1 VIRNRYGI
9 ILLTLLLVFMTAAVI
24 TYVMPKK
31 FESEATIQV
40 NPPGQGMAPL
50 GNVFNEAAVLRMTP
64 QFFGTEFEIIKSRNS
79 LEKVV
84 ENLELVNRWT
94 VDKETALGV
103 LKEIVDTQ
111 NIRGTDLISI
121 RVRHVNKVDARDIA
135 EEVASAYKEYRAQI
149 ESREA
154 ERQLQE
160 LNKAVRDQEDKVEER
175 RKVLATIVR
184 TKGIIYKGEDS
195 FYGTTGVDED
205 LGARNALQ
213 AFHQIE
219 QDKMQLES
227 QISSLLKYD
236 SDQLMV
242 YASGLDLPDNIIR
255 NLYPQYLE
263 RKREL
268 EGLKING
275 LGDMHPT
282 ILAAAENLNA
292 MKRQLD
298 EGVVNLRATL
308 SAQLD
313 LASNRLKKVE
323 AMKDLTREEAIKRGL
338 DAQDYVD
345 AKREFETDQELL
357 QTMKLRQVAETISR
371 KIPGESVVVHDQP
384 VISESPVSP
393 NVTLNLV
400 LGAVVGLIFGVGI
413 AFFLEYLDTS
423 VKSLEDVE
431 RYLQVP
437 VLAVIP
443 KDVGVL
449 HKQSGMSPDA
459 EAYRILRTNIEFNR
473 KNPED
478 NAITVVSGGA
488 GEGKSTTLVNLAY
501 ICAQGGYTTLMIDAD
516 LRRPRLHT
524 FFDINNSVG
533 LTNYLTTEL
542 MLEDVILQT
551 PVDNLYFMPSGILPA
566 DAAGI
571 LNSRR
576 MSELIQD
583 VKQRFDL
590 VLVDSP
596 PILGVSDASVLASEV
611 DLTMLVVQHRKL
623 PRNMLLRVK
632 QAVENV
638 GGNVIGVVLNN
649 VDVRSDSQY
658 QYYTSYYTYYA
669 PAEVSG
675 RPGSGECRVCGFEA
689 AIGRFLAGWRQRTL
703 LNPNLRSD
711 RALTRCIRFPSPG
724 RSTCLS
730 SVRSGPPDSRRS
742 NWQQRCR
749 LDTRPRRSILIRR
762 FRCSTPTKRP
772 SSSRRWWSVVSCAVP
787 GRFPIMAT

>member
-1 VIRNRYGI
+1 MNLSSPQSNEASLHAIDYWQVIKNRYGI

-31 FESEATIQV
+31 YESEATIEV
-40 NPPGQGMAPL
+40 KPRSGGLSPL
-50 GNVFNEAAVLRMTP
+50 GMNMREASGANAMTS
-64 QFFGTEFEIIKSRNS
+64 QFFGTEYEKIKSSKS
-79 LEKVV
+79 LAKVV
-84 ENLELVNRWT
+84 ENLELMNKWGVS
-94 VDKETALGV
+94 KETAIGI
-103 LKEIVDTQ
+103 LKGIVSTQ

-121 RVRHVNKVDARDIA
+121 RVRHTSKEDARDVTA
-135 EEVASAYKEYRAQI
+135 EVAKAYKEYRAEI
-149 ESREA
+149 ENRESNQA
-154 ERQLQE
+154 LYE

-184 TKGIIYKGEDS
+184 TKGIIYKGQDS
-195 FYGTTGVDED
+195 FYGQSGVDED
-205 LGARNALQ
+205 QAARGALQ
-213 AFHQIE
+213 TYNELQT
-219 QDKMQLES
+219 QKMQLES
-227 QISSLLKYD
+227 QINSLLKYD
-236 SDQLMV
+236 SEQLLR

-255 NLYPQYLE
+255 TLYPQYLDAS
-263 RKREL
+263 RQL
-268 EGLKING
+268 NDLKIKG
-275 LGDMHPT
+275 LGDRHPT
-282 ILAAAENLNA
+282 VLAAVEQIKA
-292 MKRQLD
+292 MKGQLD

-308 SAQLD
+308 QAQLSM
-313 LASNRLKKVE
+313 ASDRLKNVE
-323 AMKDLTREEAIKRGL
+323 VMKDDTREDAIRRGL

-345 AKREFETDQELL
+345 AKRDFETDQELL
-357 QTMKLRQVAETISR
+357 QTMRLKQIGETISS
-371 KIPGESVVVHDQP
+371 KMPDNSIIVHEDPQ
-384 VISESPVSP
+384 ISESPVSP

-400 LGAVVGLIFGVGI
+400 LGAVVGMIFGVGI

-611 DLTMLVVQHRKL
+611 DLTMIVVQHRKL

-669 PAEVSG
+669 PAESQ
-675 RPGSGECRVCGFEA
+675 
-689 AIGRFLAGWRQRTL
+689 I
-703 LNPNLRSD
+703 
-711 RALTRCIRFPSPG
+711 
-724 RSTCLS
+724 
-730 SVRSGPPDSRRS
+730 GPPVGPAGASSKSQGPARGNDSE
-742 NWQQRCR
+742 
-749 LDTRPRRSILIRR
+749 LY
-762 FRCSTPTKRP
+762 
-772 SSSRRWWSVVSCAVP
+772 
-787 GRFPIMAT
+787 

>member
-1 VIRNRYGI
+1 MR
-9 ILLTLLLVFMTAAVI
+9 
-24 TYVMPKK
+24 
-31 FESEATIQV
+31 
-40 NPPGQGMAPL
+40 
-50 GNVFNEAAVLRMTP
+50 
-64 QFFGTEFEIIKSRNS
+64 
-79 LEKVV
+79 
-84 ENLELVNRWT
+84 
-94 VDKETALGV
+94 GV
-103 LKEIVDTQ
+103 T
-111 NIRGTDLISI
+111 S
-121 RVRHVNKVDARDIA
+121 
-135 EEVASAYKEYRAQI
+135 
-149 ESREA
+149 
-154 ERQLQE
+154 
-160 LNKAVRDQEDKVEER
+160 
-175 RKVLATIVR
+175 
-184 TKGIIYKGEDS
+184 
-195 FYGTTGVDED
+195 
-205 LGARNALQ
+205 
-213 AFHQIE
+213 
-219 QDKMQLES
+219 
-227 QISSLLKYD
+227 
-236 SDQLMV
+236 
-242 YASGLDLPDNIIR
+242 
-255 NLYPQYLE
+255 
-263 RKREL
+263 
-268 EGLKING
+268 
-275 LGDMHPT
+275 
-282 ILAAAENLNA
+282 
-292 MKRQLD
+292 
-298 EGVVNLRATL
+298 LRATL
-308 SAQLD
+308 KAKLNMASDQLRD
-313 LASNRLKKVE
+313 FEGRKNE
-323 AMKDLTREEAIKRGL
+323 TRAEAINRGL
-338 DAQDYVD
+338 GAQDYVD
-345 AKREFETDQELL
+345 AKRDFETDQELL
-357 QTMKLRQVAETISR
+357 QTMRLEQINKTI
-371 KIPGESVVVHDQP
+371 KNKMPDDTIVVHEEPQ
-384 VISESPVSP
+384 ISNNPVSP

-443 KDVGVL
+443 KDVGIL

-524 FFDINNSVG
+524 LFDINNSVG

-611 DLTMLVVQHRKL
+611 DLTMIVVQHRKL

-669 PAEVSG
+669 PAESQ
-675 RPGSGECRVCGFEA
+675 
-689 AIGRFLAGWRQRTL
+689 I
-703 LNPNLRSD
+703 
-711 RALTRCIRFPSPG
+711 
-724 RSTCLS
+724 
-730 SVRSGPPDSRRS
+730 GPPVGVPQTTAASQTPAREKDSE
-742 NWQQRCR
+742 
-749 LDTRPRRSILIRR
+749 LY
-762 FRCSTPTKRP
+762 
-772 SSSRRWWSVVSCAVP
+772 
-787 GRFPIMAT
+787 

>member
-1 VIRNRYGI
+1 MNTTSIQQNEAMLHAVDYWQVIKNRYGI
-9 ILLTLLLVFMTAAVI
+9 ILLSLLLVFMTAAVI

-31 FESEATIQV
+31 YESSITIEV
-40 NPPGQGMAPL
+40 KPRAAGISPL
-50 GNVFNEAAVLRMTP
+50 GSQLNELSGAGRMTQ
-64 QFFGTEFEIIKSRNS
+64 QFFGTEFEKIKSRNS

-84 ENLELVNRWT
+84 QNLELVNRWG
-94 VDKETALGV
+94 VDKETALNI
-103 LKEIVDTQ
+103 LKGIVNTQ

-121 RVRHVNKVDARDIA
+121 RVRHTNKVDARDIA
-135 EEVASAYKEYRAQI
+135 EEVAQSYRNYRAET
-149 ESREA
+149 ESRDA
-154 ERQLQE
+154 ENALLE
-160 LNKAVRDQEDKVEER
+160 LNKAVRNQEDKVEER

-184 TKGIIYKGEDS
+184 TKGIIYKGDDS
-195 FYGTTGVDED
+195 FYGQSGVDED
-205 LGARNALQ
+205 QGARTALEAYNQ
-213 AFHQIE
+213 LE
-219 QDKMQLES
+219 QEKRKLES
-227 QISSLLKYD
+227 QIGSLLKYD

-263 RKREL
+263 AKRQL
-268 EGLKING
+268 DGLKING
-275 LGDMHPT
+275 LGAKHPT
-282 ILAAAENLNA
+282 VLAAVDQIEN
-292 MKRQLD
+292 MKRQLN

-308 SAQLD
+308 TAQLD
-313 LASNRLKKVE
+313 LAADRLKSVE
-323 AMKDLTREEAIKRGL
+323 VMKNETREEAIKRGL

-345 AKREFETDQELL
+345 AKRDFETDQDLL
-357 QTMKLRQVAETISR
+357 QTMRLKQMGETISS
-371 KIPGESVVVHDQP
+371 KMPPETVVVHDSP
-384 VISESPVSP
+384 VISDSPVSP

-423 VKSLEDVE
+423 IKTMEEVE

-443 KDVGVL
+443 KDISLL
-449 HKQSGMSPDA
+449 HRQRGSSPDA

-478 NAITVVSGGA
+478 NSITIVSGGA
-488 GEGKSTTLVNLAY
+488 GEGKSTTLMNLSY

-524 FFDINNSVG
+524 YFGINNSVG
-533 LTNYLTTEL
+533 LTNYLTTDL

-551 PVDNLYFMPSGILPA
+551 PVDNLYFMPSGILPV

-590 VLVDSP
+590 IFVDSP
-596 PILGVSDASVLASEV
+596 PILGVSDASVVVSEV
-611 DLTMLVVQHRKL
+611 DLTIIVVQHRKL

-632 QAVENV
+632 QAIENV
-638 GGNVIGVVLNN
+638 GGNILGVVLNN
-649 VDVRSDSQY
+649 VDIRSDSQY

-669 PAEVSG
+669 PSESQAPPV
-675 RPGSGECRVCGFEA
+675 
-689 AIGRFLAGWRQRTL
+689 L
-703 LNPNLRSD
+703 
-711 RALTRCIRFPSPG
+711 PSTAVA
-724 RSTCLS
+724 STS
-730 SVRSGPPDSRRS
+730 TETKTKPTVAVAKDGNPDSD
-742 NWQQRCR
+742 
-749 LDTRPRRSILIRR
+749 LY
-762 FRCSTPTKRP
+762 
-772 SSSRRWWSVVSCAVP
+772 
-787 GRFPIMAT
+787 

>member
-1 VIRNRYGI
+1 MQSQSPNTNEATLHAVDYWQVIKNRYGV

-31 FESEATIQV
+31 YESTATVQVKPRTPGITVLGRENTEAS
-40 NPPGQGMAPL
+40 G
-50 GNVFNEAAVLRMTP
+50 AALMTQ
-64 QFFGTEFEIIKSRNS
+64 QFFATEFEIIKSRNV
-79 LEKVV
+79 LVKVA
-84 ENLELVNRWT
+84 EQLDLQTKWGY
-94 VDKETALGV
+94 DKETIFMI
-103 LKEIVDTQ
+103 LKGIVDTQ
-111 NIRGTDLISI
+111 NRRGTDLIDI
-121 RVRHVNKVDARDIA
+121 KVRHTNKEDARDITA
-135 EEVASAYKEYRAQI
+135 EVAKAYKNYRTEI
-149 ESREA
+149 EGRDS
-154 ERQLQE
+154 ERALQE
-160 LNKAVRDQEDKVEER
+160 LRKAVRDQEDKVAER
-175 RKVLATIVR
+175 RKLQTTIVR
-184 TKGIIYKGEDS
+184 TKGIIPTGEGSLFRNGTGED
-195 FYGTTGVDED
+195 DR
-205 LGARNALQ
+205 GAGAAKETEYR
-213 AFHQIE
+213 IE
-219 QDKMQLES
+219 QDKIQLES
-227 QISSLLKYD
+227 QIKSLLNYT
-236 SDQLMV
+236 SEQLLV
-242 YASGLDLPDNIIR
+242 YASGLDLPENIIKS
-255 NLYPQYLE
+255 LYPQYLE
-263 RKREL
+263 QKRRL
-268 EGLKING
+268 DQLKTQG
-275 LGDMHPT
+275 LGERHPT
-282 ILAAAENLNA
+282 VLAETQNLEN
-292 MKRQLD
+292 MRKQLD
-298 EGVVNLRATL
+298 EGVTSLRETL

-313 LASNRLKKVE
+313 MATERLAKVKILSAEKKG
-323 AMKDLTREEAIKRGL
+323 EAIETAV
-338 DAQDYVD
+338 DSVDYID
-345 AKREFETDQELL
+345 AKRELDTAQETLNRMRD
-357 QTMKLRQVAETISR
+357 KLIGETIQER
-371 KIPGESVVVHDQP
+371 IPSNSIVVHEDP
-384 VISESPVSP
+384 VISQGPVSP
-393 NVTLNLV
+393 NVTLNLI
-400 LGAVVGLIFGVGI
+400 LGAVVGLVFGVGI

-423 VKSLEDVE
+423 VKTLEDVE

-437 VLAVIP
+437 VLAVVP

-611 DLTMLVVQHRKL
+611 DLTMIVVQHRKL
-623 PRNMLLRVK
+623 PRNMLMRVK

-638 GGNVIGVVLNN
+638 GGHVIGVVLNN

-669 PAEVSG
+669 PAESQAV
-675 RPGSGECRVCGFEA
+675 A
-689 AIGRFLAGWRQRTL
+689 LAGPAAPKG
-703 LNPNLRSD
+703 NAVAP
-711 RALTRCIRFPSPG
+711 AP
-724 RSTCLS
+724 
-730 SVRSGPPDSRRS
+730 
-742 NWQQRCR
+742 
-749 LDTRPRRSILIRR
+749 RPQA
-762 FRCSTPTKRP
+762 PTKGD
-772 SSSRRWWSVVSCAVP
+772 SELY
-787 GRFPIMAT
+787 

>member
-1 VIRNRYGI
+1 MNPNLNQNSEAALHAVDYWQVIKNRYGV
-9 ILLTLLLVFMTAAVI
+9 ILLTLMLVFMTAAVI
-24 TYVMPKK
+24 TYVMPKRY
-31 FESEATIQV
+31 ESFATIEIK
-40 NPPGQGMAPL
+40 PRSPMLTPL
-50 GNVFNEAAVLRMTP
+50 GPMNSESSGGQRMTP
-64 QFFGTEFEIIKSRNS
+64 QFFATEFEKIKSRNA
-79 LEKVV
+79 LLKVIDR
-84 ENLELVNRWT
+84 LELTNKWGQDREIVLR
-94 VDKETALGV
+94 V
-103 LKEIVDTQ
+103 LKNIINTQ
-111 NIRGTDLISI
+111 NIRGTDLIQI
-121 RVRHVNKVDARDIA
+121 RVRHTNKEDARDIA
-135 EEVASAYKEYRAQI
+135 TEAARAYRDYR
-149 ESREA
+149 RETEGRFA
-154 ERQLQE
+154 ERGLLE
-160 LNKAVRDQEDKVEER
+160 LAKAVRNQKDKVEER
-175 RKVLATIVR
+175 RKVLSTIVR
-184 TKGIIYKGEDS
+184 TKDIIYTGEDS
-195 FYGTTGVDED
+195 FYRNSGMEDD
-205 LGARNALQ
+205 LGANSAVQ
-213 AFHQIE
+213 VYHQLE
-219 QDKMQLES
+219 QEKLQLES
-227 QISSLLKYD
+227 QIQSLLKFD
-236 SDQLMV
+236 SDQLMN
-242 YASGLDLPDNIIR
+242 YAAGLNLPENIIR
-255 NLYPQYLE
+255 TLLPQYMEAVRMLDTF
-263 RKREL
+263 KTQ
-268 EGLKING
+268 G
-275 LGDMHPT
+275 LGENHPT
-282 ILAAAENLNA
+282 VKAQAENIEN

-298 EGVVNLRATL
+298 EGVVNLRETL
-308 SAQLD
+308 QAQLD
-313 LASNRLKKVE
+313 LATARLAKVE
-323 AMKDLTREEAIKRGL
+323 VMKDERRVDAIQRGL

-345 AKREFETDQELL
+345 AKREFESAQALL
-357 QTMKLRQVAETISR
+357 QQMELKLVAEEITD
-371 KIPGESVVVHDQP
+371 KMPDESIVVHDDP
-384 VISESPVSP
+384 VISQNPVSP

-551 PVDNLYFMPSGILPA
+551 PVDNLYIMPSGILPA

-611 DLTMLVVQHRKL
+611 DLTMIVVQHRKL

-669 PAEVSG
+669 PAESQAPVSQPTAVKQPAAAA
-675 RPGSGECRVCGFEA
+675 RPK
-689 AIGRFLAGWRQRTL
+689 
-703 LNPNLRSD
+703 
-711 RALTRCIRFPSPG
+711 
-724 RSTCLS
+724 
-730 SVRSGPPDSRRS
+730 
-742 NWQQRCR
+742 
-749 LDTRPRRSILIRR
+749 DTELY
-762 FRCSTPTKRP
+762 
-772 SSSRRWWSVVSCAVP
+772 
-787 GRFPIMAT
+787 

>member
-1 VIRNRYGI
+1 MQSSTSPQSEAALHAVDYWQVIKNRYGV

-31 FESEATIQV
+31 FESSALIEV
-40 NPPGQGMAPL
+40 KPRGQLLTPFGQA
-50 GNVFNEAAVLRMTP
+50 GGETSGFNRMTP
-64 QFFGTEFEIIKSRNS
+64 RFFETEFEKIRSNNS
-79 LEKVV
+79 LSKVS
-84 ENLELVNRWT
+84 ENLDLARKWGM
-94 VDKETALGV
+94 DKESVVGE
-103 LKEIVDTQ
+103 LKYRVVSTQ
-111 NIRGTDLISI
+111 NQRGTDLILI
-121 RVRHVNKVDARDIA
+121 KARHVNKDDARDIA
-135 EEVASAYKEYRAQI
+135 AEVARAYRDYRKEIEERDTGRA
-149 ESREA
+149 
-154 ERQLQE
+154 LDE
-160 LNKAVRDQEDKVEER
+160 LSKAVREQEDKVEEA
-175 RKVLATIVR
+175 RKTLSNIVR
-184 TKGIIYKGEDS
+184 EKGIIFSGNES
-195 FYGTTGVDED
+195 IFGFGGGVDD
-205 LGARNALQ
+205 VDNARSAADAYAKLEQ
-213 AFHQIE
+213 SKIE
-219 QDKMQLES
+219 LES
-227 QISSLLKYD
+227 QIKSLLQYT

-242 YASGLDLPDNIIR
+242 YASGLDLPENIVKT
-255 NLYPQYLE
+255 LYPQYLE
-263 RKREL
+263 MQNDLDAAKTQ
-268 EGLKING
+268 G
-275 LGDMHPT
+275 LGDRHPT
-282 ILAAAENLNA
+282 VLELSGRIAN
-292 MKRQLD
+292 MKKQLD
-298 EGVVNLRATL
+298 EGVVNLRQVLNAK
-308 SAQLD
+308 LD
-313 LASNRLKKVE
+313 MARASLEKMGDLKSGKRDDAV
-323 AMKDLTREEAIKRGL
+323 KRGI
-338 DAQDYVD
+338 DTQDYVD
-345 AKREFETDQELL
+345 AKRAFETDLELL
-357 QTMKLRQVAETISR
+357 QSMKLKFVTENVTT
-371 KIPGESVVVHDQP
+371 KIRDESIVVHEDP
-384 VISESPVSP
+384 VTAQSPVSP

-501 ICAQGGYTTLMIDAD
+501 ICAQGGYTTLMIDGD

-542 MLEDVILQT
+542 ALEDVILQT
-551 PVDNLYFMPSGILPA
+551 PVDNLYFMPSGILPS

-611 DLTMLVVQHRKL
+611 DLTMIVVQHRKL
-623 PRNMLLRVK
+623 PRNMLIRVK

-638 GGNVIGVVLNN
+638 GGHVIGVVLNN

-669 PAEVSG
+669 PSESQ
-675 RPGSGECRVCGFEA
+675 
-689 AIGRFLAGWRQRTL
+689 I
-703 LNPNLRSD
+703 
-711 RALTRCIRFPSPG
+711 
-724 RSTCLS
+724 
-730 SVRSGPPDSRRS
+730 GPPVGVAGAPKPQAPQPSRGNDSE
-742 NWQQRCR
+742 
-749 LDTRPRRSILIRR
+749 LY
-762 FRCSTPTKRP
+762 
-772 SSSRRWWSVVSCAVP
+772 
-787 GRFPIMAT
+787 

>member
-1 VIRNRYGI
+1 MNLSSPQQNEATLHAVDYWQVIKNRYGI

-31 FESEATIQV
+31 YESSATIEV
-40 NPPGQGMAPL
+40 KPKSVGQSP
-50 GNVFNEAAVLRMTP
+50 FEASNMQSYGSTPMTP
-64 QFFGTEFEIIKSRNS
+64 QFFGTEFEKIKSSNS
-79 LEKVV
+79 LAKVV
-84 ENLELVNRWT
+84 ENLDLLTKWSM
-94 VDKETALGV
+94 DKETAILT
-103 LKEIVDTQ
+103 LKKIVNTQ

-121 RVRHVNKVDARDIA
+121 TVRHTDKDDARNIA
-135 EEVASAYKEYRAQI
+135 AEVARAYKAYRTEI
-149 ESREA
+149 ESKDSDKG
-154 ERQLQE
+154 LYE

-184 TKGIIYKGEDS
+184 TKGIIYKGQDS
-195 FYGTTGVDED
+195 FYGHSGVDED
-205 LGARNALQ
+205 QGARNALQ
-213 AFHQIE
+213 TFNELE
-219 QDKMQLES
+219 QEKMQLES
-227 QISSLLKYD
+227 QINSLLKYD

-242 YASGLDLPDNIIR
+242 YAAGLNLPDNVIK
-255 NLYPQYLE
+255 NLLPEYNE
-263 RKREL
+263 AKRTL
-268 EGLKING
+268 DAMKING
-275 LGDMHPT
+275 LGDRHPT
-282 ILAAAENLNA
+282 ILAAADQIKG
-292 MKRQLD
+292 MKNQLD

-308 SAQLD
+308 KAQLD
-313 LASNRLKKVE
+313 MASDRLKKVE
-323 AMKDLTREEAIKRGL
+323 IMKDDSREEAIKRGL
-338 DAQDYVD
+338 DNQDYVD
-345 AKREFETDQELL
+345 AKRDFETDQELL
-357 QTMKLRQVAETISR
+357 GAMRLKQIG
-371 KIPGESVVVHDQP
+371 KIITGKIVDESIVVHEEPQ
-384 VISESPVSP
+384 ISQSPVSP

-400 LGAVVGLIFGVGI
+400 LGAVVGMIFGIGI

-443 KDVGVL
+443 KDVGIL

-551 PVDNLYFMPSGILPA
+551 SVDNLYFMPSGILPA

-611 DLTMLVVQHRKL
+611 DLTMIVVQHRKL

-669 PAEVSG
+669 PAESQIGPAVG
-675 RPGSGECRVCGFEA
+675 NTA
-689 AIGRFLAGWRQRTL
+689 APTKNQA
-703 LNPNLRSD
+703 
-711 RALTRCIRFPSPG
+711 
-724 RSTCLS
+724 
-730 SVRSGPPDSRRS
+730 SVRG
-742 NWQQRCR
+742 N
-749 LDTRPRRSILIRR
+749 DTELY
-762 FRCSTPTKRP
+762 
-772 SSSRRWWSVVSCAVP
+772 
-787 GRFPIMAT
+787 

>member
-1 VIRNRYGI
+1 MQSSSSQSEAALHAVDYWQVIKNRYGV
-9 ILLTLLLVFMTAAVI
+9 ILLTLLLVFMTAVVI

-31 FESEATIQV
+31 YESSAIIQV
-40 NPPGQGMAPL
+40 KPRGQILEPFGPNFSTTSGA
-50 GNVFNEAAVLRMTP
+50 NRMTP
-64 QFFGTEFEIIKSRNS
+64 RFFETEFEMIRSSNCLS
-79 LEKVV
+79 KVV
-84 ENLELVNRWT
+84 KNLDLAKRWT
-94 VDKETALGV
+94 MDPEEVVNL
-103 LKEIVDTQ
+103 LKYKVVSTQ
-111 NIRGTDLISI
+111 NLRGTDLISI
-121 RVRHVNKVDARDIA
+121 KARHVNRDDARELA
-135 EEVASAYKEYRAQI
+135 EGVAEAYREYRREI
-149 ESREA
+149 EAKDSDRA
-154 ERQLQE
+154 LTE
-160 LNKAVRDQEDKVEER
+160 LKKSVRDQEDKVEER
-175 RKVLATIVR
+175 RKTLSQIVR
-184 TKGIIYKGEDS
+184 TKGIIYRGEDS
-195 FYGTTGVDED
+195 FFGQGGAEED
-205 LGARNALQ
+205 DAAKSAAEAYTKL
-213 AFHQIE
+213 E
-219 QDKMQLES
+219 QEKIQLES
-227 QISSLLKYD
+227 QIQSLLKYS

-242 YASGLDLPDNIIR
+242 YASGLDLPENIVKT
-255 NLYPQYLE
+255 LYPQYLE
-263 RKREL
+263 VRRDLDAAKTQ
-268 EGLKING
+268 G
-275 LGDMHPT
+275 LGDRHPT
-282 ILAAAENLNA
+282 VLEREQRVGN
-292 MKRQLD
+292 MKKDLE
-298 EGVVNLRATL
+298 EGVVSLRATL
-308 SAQLD
+308 EAQLR
-313 LASNRLKKVE
+313 LAEARLGKVE
-323 AMKDLTREEAIKRGL
+323 LLKGEKRDTAIQRGL
-338 DAQDYVD
+338 DTQDYVD
-345 AKREFETDQELL
+345 AKQEFETELELL
-357 QTMKLRQVAETISR
+357 QQMKLKWTT
-371 KIPGESVVVHDQP
+371 ESVSNRMTDESIVVHERP
-384 VISESPVSP
+384 VTARDPVSP

-478 NAITVVSGGA
+478 NSITVVSGGA

-501 ICAQGGYTTLMIDAD
+501 ICAQGGYTTLMIDGD

-551 PVDNLYFMPSGILPA
+551 PVDNLYFMPSGILPS

-611 DLTMLVVQHRKL
+611 DLTMIVVQHRKL
-623 PRNMLLRVK
+623 PRNMLMRVK

-638 GGNVIGVVLNN
+638 GGHVIGVVLNN

-669 PAEVSG
+669 PAESQ
-675 RPGSGECRVCGFEA
+675 
-689 AIGRFLAGWRQRTL
+689 I
-703 LNPNLRSD
+703 
-711 RALTRCIRFPSPG
+711 
-724 RSTCLS
+724 
-730 SVRSGPPDSRRS
+730 GPPVGTGSAASKPQSQARDNDSE
-742 NWQQRCR
+742 
-749 LDTRPRRSILIRR
+749 LY
-762 FRCSTPTKRP
+762 
-772 SSSRRWWSVVSCAVP
+772 
-787 GRFPIMAT
+787 

>member
-1 VIRNRYGI
+1 MNLSAPQQNEAALHAVDYWQVIKNRYGI

-31 FESEATIQV
+31 YESEATIEVKPRGLGIQ
-40 NPPGQGMAPL
+40 PL
-50 GNVFNEAAVLRMTP
+50 GRMMGESSGANLMTP
-64 QFFGTEFEIIKSRNS
+64 QFFGTEFEKIKSRNA
-79 LEKVV
+79 LNKVV
-84 ENLELVNRWT
+84 EKLELVNRWN
-94 VDKETALGV
+94 VDKETALSI
-103 LKEIVDTQ
+103 LKGIVNTQ
-111 NIRGTDLISI
+111 NMRGTDLISI
-121 RVRHVNKVDARDIA
+121 RVRHANKVDARDITD
-135 EEVASAYKEYRAQI
+135 EVAKAYTAYRT
-149 ESREA
+149 ESEDRDA
-154 ERQLQE
+154 EQAIHE

-175 RKVLATIVR
+175 RKVLATISN
-184 TKGIIYKGEDS
+184 TKGIIYTGQDS
-195 FYGTTGVDED
+195 FYSQRGVNEDE
-205 LGARNALQ
+205 GARTAEEAYHKL
-213 AFHQIE
+213 E
-219 QDKMQLES
+219 QEKIQLES
-227 QISSLLKYD
+227 QINSLLKYD
-236 SDQLMV
+236 SDELMML
-242 YASGLDLPDNIIR
+242 SGLNLPDSVIK
-255 NLYPQYLE
+255 NLLPQYQE
-263 RKREL
+263 ATREL
-268 EGLKING
+268 DSLKIG
-275 LGDMHPT
+275 GYGDLHPRV
-282 ILAAAENLNA
+282 LAAVDQIEK
-292 MKRQLD
+292 MKKQLD
-298 EGVVNLRATL
+298 EGVVNLKTTL

-313 LASNRLKKVE
+313 LATQRLKSVGE
-323 AMKDLTREEAIKRGL
+323 MKDSTRQEAIKKGL
-338 DAQDYVD
+338 DAQDFVD
-345 AKREFETDQELL
+345 ARRDFETDQELL
-357 QTMKLRQVAETISR
+357 GQMKLKLVGEQITRKMGNISVEMH
-371 KIPGESVVVHDQP
+371 ESP
-384 VISESPVSP
+384 VISSSPVSP
-393 NVTLNLV
+393 NVPMNLA
-400 LGAVVGLIFGVGI
+400 LGAVFGLIFGVGI

-669 PAEVSG
+669 PAEAQAGGPSIAG
-675 RPGSGECRVCGFEA
+675 ASATPA
-689 AIGRFLAGWRQRTL
+689 AGKPQA
-703 LNPNLRSD
+703 
-711 RALTRCIRFPSPG
+711 AATRG
-724 RSTCLS
+724 
-730 SVRSGPPDSRRS
+730 GDSE
-742 NWQQRCR
+742 
-749 LDTRPRRSILIRR
+749 LY
-762 FRCSTPTKRP
+762 
-772 SSSRRWWSVVSCAVP
+772 
-787 GRFPIMAT
+787 

>member
-1 VIRNRYGI
+1 MNLSTPQQNEAALHAVDYWQVIKNRYGI

-31 FESEATIQV
+31 FESAATIEV
-40 NPPGQGMAPL
+40 KPRSTGVSPL
-50 GNVFNEAAVLRMTP
+50 GSGFSDPSSSAMMTP
-64 QFFGTEFEIIKSRNS
+64 QFFGTEFAKITSSNALS
-79 LEKVV
+79 KVV
-84 ENLELVNRWT
+84 DNLELVNKWG
-94 VDKETALGV
+94 VDKETAIGI
-103 LKEIVDTQ
+103 LKGIVNTQ

-121 RVRHVNKVDARDIA
+121 RVRHTDKEDARNVTA
-135 EEVASAYKEYRAQI
+135 EVARAYKAYRTEI
-149 ESREA
+149 ENRDA
-154 ERQLQE
+154 DRALYE

-184 TKGIIYKGEDS
+184 TKGIIYKGQDS
-195 FYGTTGVDED
+195 FYGQSGVDED
-205 LGARNALQ
+205 QGARNALQ
-213 AFHQIE
+213 TYNQLE
-219 QDKMQLES
+219 QEKMQLSS
-227 QISSLLKYD
+227 QIDSLQKYN

-242 YASGLDLPDNIIR
+242 YAAGLQLPDNIIR
-255 NLYPQYLE
+255 TLHPQYLDA
-263 RKREL
+263 KRQL
-268 EGLKING
+268 ESLKING
-275 LGDMHPT
+275 LGENHPT
-282 ILAAAENLNA
+282 VRAAVDQISA
-292 MKRQLD
+292 MKHQLD

-308 SAQLD
+308 GAQLEM
-313 LASNRLKKVE
+313 ATNRLKDVKV
-323 AMKDLTREEAIKRGL
+323 MRDDTREDAIRRGL

-345 AKREFETDQELL
+345 AKRDFETDQDLL
-357 QTMKLRQVAETISR
+357 QKLRLRQIGQMMNEKITQDSIVIHEEPQIS
-371 KIPGESVVVHDQP
+371 Q
-384 VISESPVSP
+384 SPVSP

-611 DLTMLVVQHRKL
+611 DLTMIVVQHRKL

-669 PAEVSG
+669 PAESQ
-675 RPGSGECRVCGFEA
+675 
-689 AIGRFLAGWRQRTL
+689 I
-703 LNPNLRSD
+703 
-711 RALTRCIRFPSPG
+711 
-724 RSTCLS
+724 
-730 SVRSGPPDSRRS
+730 GPPVGAPTAASKPQAAAPRGNDSE
-742 NWQQRCR
+742 
-749 LDTRPRRSILIRR
+749 LY
-762 FRCSTPTKRP
+762 
-772 SSSRRWWSVVSCAVP
+772 
-787 GRFPIMAT
+787 

>member
-1 VIRNRYGI
+1 
-9 ILLTLLLVFMTAAVI
+9 
-24 TYVMPKK
+24 
-31 FESEATIQV
+31 
-40 NPPGQGMAPL
+40 L
-50 GNVFNEAAVLRMTP
+50 G
-64 QFFGTEFEIIKSRNS
+64 S
-79 LEKVV
+79 LK
-84 ENLELVNRWT
+84 NAGLGPNHPLVNSA
-94 VDKETALGV
+94 VE
-103 LKEIVDTQ
+103 
-111 NIRGTDLISI
+111 SI
-121 RVRHVNKVDARDIA
+121 
-135 EEVASAYKEYRAQI
+135 Q
-149 ESREA
+149 
-154 ERQLQE
+154 
-160 LNKAVRDQEDKVEER
+160 
-175 RKVLATIVR
+175 T
-184 TKGIIYKGEDS
+184 
-195 FYGTTGVDED
+195 
-205 LGARNALQ
+205 
-213 AFHQIE
+213 
-219 QDKMQLES
+219 
-227 QISSLLKYD
+227 
-236 SDQLMV
+236 
-242 YASGLDLPDNIIR
+242 
-255 NLYPQYLE
+255 
-263 RKREL
+263 
-268 EGLKING
+268 
-275 LGDMHPT
+275 
-282 ILAAAENLNA
+282 
-292 MKRQLD
+292 MKHQLD

-308 SAQLD
+308 QAKLVM
-313 LASNRLKKVE
+313 ASDSLKSLE
-323 AMKDLTREEAIKRGL
+323 IMKDETREEAIKRGL

-345 AKREFETDQELL
+345 AKREFETDQQLL
-357 QTMKLRQVAETISR
+357 QSMKLKQMGVVMAEKISEDS
-371 KIPGESVVVHDQP
+371 IVVHEEPQT
-384 VISESPVSP
+384 SKSPVSP

-400 LGAVVGLIFGVGI
+400 LGAVVGLIFGIGI

-501 ICAQGGYTTLMIDAD
+501 ICAQGGYTTLMIDGD

-611 DLTMLVVQHRKL
+611 DLTMIVVQHRKL
-623 PRNMLLRVK
+623 PRNMLMRVK

-669 PAEVSG
+669 PAESQI
-675 RPGSGECRVCGFEA
+675 GSPAGPS
-689 AIGRFLAGWRQRTL
+689 LAQGK
-703 LNPNLRSD
+703 PK
-711 RALTRCIRFPSPG
+711 
-724 RSTCLS
+724 
-730 SVRSGPPDSRRS
+730 SVERGGDSE
-742 NWQQRCR
+742 
-749 LDTRPRRSILIRR
+749 LY
-762 FRCSTPTKRP
+762 
-772 SSSRRWWSVVSCAVP
+772 
-787 GRFPIMAT
+787 

>member
-1 VIRNRYGI
+1 MNPSFQQNEASLHAVDYWQVIKNRYGV
-9 ILLTLLLVFMTAAVI
+9 ILLTLLLVFMTASVI

-31 FESEATIQV
+31 YESYATIEV
-40 NPPGQGMAPL
+40 KPRERTIEAITGGMRTSGQS
-50 GNVFNEAAVLRMTP
+50 MTP
-64 QFFGTEFEIIKSRNS
+64 QFFGTEFEKIKSRNS
-79 LEKVV
+79 LSRVIDS
-84 ENLELVNRWT
+84 LDLVNKWGSDRET
-94 VDKETALGV
+94 VLRI
-103 LKEIVDTQ
+103 LKGIVNTQ

-121 RVRHVNKVDARDIA
+121 RVRHTSKEDARDITA
-135 EEVASAYKEYRAQI
+135 EVARAYKDYRTDL
-149 ESREA
+149 EGKTV
-154 ERQLQE
+154 ERGINE
-160 LNKAVRDQEDKVEER
+160 LRKAVREQEDKVEER
-175 RKVLATIVR
+175 RKILTTISR
-184 TKGIIYKGEDS
+184 TKNIIYHGDRAMLTRGLDEDS
-195 FYGTTGVDED
+195 EANY
-205 LGARNALQ
+205 ALNMYSQ
-213 AFHQIE
+213 LE
-219 QDKMQLES
+219 SEKMQLES
-227 QISSLLKYD
+227 QIQSLLKYD
-236 SDQLMV
+236 SEALLI
-242 YASGLDLPDNIIR
+242 YASGLDLPDNIIKS
-255 NLYPQYLE
+255 LYPQYLAL
-263 RKREL
+263 KRDI
-268 EGLKING
+268 EGLRASG
-275 LGDMHPT
+275 LGDRHPT
-282 ILAAAENLNA
+282 IVSNMRIIDQ
-292 MKRQLD
+292 MKGDLD
-298 EGVVNLRATL
+298 EGVVNLRIRL
-308 SAQLD
+308 QGQLD
-313 LASNRLKKVE
+313 MAKERLEKAEEKKTE
-323 AMKDLTREEAIKRGL
+323 TKRTAL
-338 DAQDYVD
+338 ERSIDTTDYVD
-345 AKREFETDQELL
+345 AKRDFETDLALL
-357 QTMKLRQVAETISR
+357 ENMKLKLITEEIAGDLPNETI
-371 KIPGESVVVHDQP
+371 VVHDDP
-384 VISESPVSP
+384 VISDSPVSP

-400 LGAVVGLIFGVGI
+400 LGAVVGLVFGVGI

-423 VKSLEDVE
+423 VKSMEDVE

-449 HKQSGMSPDA
+449 HKQNGMSPDA

-533 LTNYLTTEL
+533 LTNFLTTEL

-611 DLTMLVVQHRKL
+611 DLTMIVVQHRKL
-623 PRNMLLRVK
+623 PRNMLMRVK

-638 GGNVIGVVLNN
+638 GGQVIGVVLNN

-669 PAEVSG
+669 PAETQ
-675 RPGSGECRVCGFEA
+675 
-689 AIGRFLAGWRQRTL
+689 I
-703 LNPNLRSD
+703 
-711 RALTRCIRFPSPG
+711 
-724 RSTCLS
+724 
-730 SVRSGPPDSRRS
+730 GPPVGTSAK
-742 NWQQRCR
+742 NAQQTVAASAESKEND
-749 LDTRPRRSILIRR
+749 LY
-762 FRCSTPTKRP
+762 
-772 SSSRRWWSVVSCAVP
+772 
-787 GRFPIMAT
+787 